1 LYTDTVRAFNPSSE
15 FPGMVQAGQGIEF
28 IRHLS
33 PIPFYI
39 GLRYACPSPYTDK
52 DVRLYRYVN
61 GSLML
66 VHKYEVDALNKI
78 ISFNIDD
85 LTNPIIPLID
95 TLPPVVTM
103 LSDTVKAWD
112 ANLPYVD
119 SVNISDNIINPRI
132 YHFYCEGDT
141 VTEEPRTETVPNL
154 SSNNS
159 ISLKIPAS
167 VITTTAGVR
176 ASIKVDDG
184 RNAILINTSRSVY
197 RTQSDEGVV
206 QPLKWKPISVT
217 AELIDNAPQQLFPHL
232 LKSTDSA
239 TYNTYRMLLFRWYG
253 TNFNKTTPEYKWVQY
268 SDSNV
273 SYFKFNPGVVIWL
286 KTKEQHAFH
295 FGPGKTLSLK
305 DTFQMTLPSKEWADI
320 GLPFKFSTSID
331 KQIIPMSPGADSLLF
346 YEWLMGP
353 DSMYTATLMYGK
365 SLPTSKTIMAKNGSY
380 AIYNPSSSAVTI
392 RIPPIP
398 AQFAQ
403 TQAVQKVKAKT
414 DWWVRLKTTLQNN
427 TAVPDVFC
435 GYVADIAHPREFPSP
450 PAFGLAKVKLY
461 NRENN
466 SSCGHFIEAVAG
478 NGIAREV
485 MFENS
490 TDTPVT
496 FKYNTEKLGN
506 FPDNFNTSLYNPTTS
521 EWLNSGTVT
530 VGANSSEFRWF
541 VTGTDDFKVTFNN
554 KAAAFKYKLFPVYPN
569 PVRSFATIRYSIPLS
584 ATDKLDFTIY
594 DALGRTIWKR
604 QITDHLNVGEH
615 KLIWRGTNLADQ
627 KVTSGM
633 YIVVLSVIN
642 QKNTVKYRFDSRLT
656 FFQ

>member
-1 LYTDTVRAFNPSSE
+1 
-15 FPGMVQAGQGIEF
+15 
-28 IRHLS
+28 
-33 PIPFYI
+33 
-39 GLRYACPSPYTDK
+39 
-52 DVRLYRYVN
+52 
-61 GSLML
+61 
-66 VHKYEVDALNKI
+66 
-78 ISFNIDD
+78 
-85 LTNPIIPLID
+85 
-95 TLPPVVTM
+95 
-103 LSDTVKAWD
+103 
-112 ANLPYVD
+112 
-119 SVNISDNIINPRI
+119 
-132 YHFYCEGDT
+132 
-141 VTEEPRTETVPNL
+141 
-154 SSNNS
+154 
-159 ISLKIPAS
+159 
-167 VITTTAGVR
+167 
-176 ASIKVDDG
+176 
-184 RNAILINTSRSVY
+184 
-197 RTQSDEGVV
+197 
-206 QPLKWKPISVT
+206 
-217 AELIDNAPQQLFPHL
+217 
-232 LKSTDSA
+232 
-239 TYNTYRMLLFRWYG
+239 
-253 TNFNKTTPEYKWVQY
+253 
-268 SDSNV
+268 
-273 SYFKFNPGVVIWL
+273 
-286 KTKEQHAFH
+286 
-295 FGPGKTLSLK
+295 
-305 DTFQMTLPSKEWADI
+305 
-320 GLPFKFSTSID
+320 
-331 KQIIPMSPGADSLLF
+331 
-346 YEWLMGP
+346 
-353 DSMYTATLMYGK
+353 MYGK
-365 SLPTSKTIMAKNGSY
+365 SLPTSRTIMAKNGSY